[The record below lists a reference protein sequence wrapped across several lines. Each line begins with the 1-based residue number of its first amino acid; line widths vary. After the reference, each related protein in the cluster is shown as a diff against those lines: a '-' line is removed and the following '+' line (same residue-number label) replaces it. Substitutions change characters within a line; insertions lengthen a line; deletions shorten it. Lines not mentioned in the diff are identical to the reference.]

1 MATSTPVAWWP
12 LDAMEAASESAV
24 VASGRLSMAAAA
36 MTQLGLKAEEA
47 AAMGA
52 AAVDCSADVFK
63 KVQAYDG
70 TVLGT
75 VSETA
80 YPKAT
85 TLQRGAAAMASTSTG
100 SVSSKKSTT
109 ASTVKEA
116 CILAIG
122 GAKETLSMAVRVMEQ
137 AREALALAEQAVA
150 AANAAA
156 LIAETTWKLPMT

>member
-75 VSETA
+75 VSQTPA

-85 TLQRGAAAMASTSTG
+85 PQQRGASAMASRSTG
-100 SVSSKKSTT
+100 LTSKSTT
-109 ASTVKEA
+109 ANTVKEA
-116 CILAIG
+116 CIVAIG

-150 AANAAA
+150 AAEVAAQ
-156 LIAETTWKLPMT
+156 IAETTWTFPPT

>member
-1 MATSTPVAWWP
+1 ME
-12 LDAMEAASESAV
+12 AMEAASESAL

-52 AAVDCSADVFK
+52 AVVDCSADVFK

-75 VSETA
+75 ASETA

-85 TLQRGAAAMASTSTG
+85 TLQRGATAIASRSTG
-100 SVSSKKSTT
+100 SVKSTT

-156 LIAETTWKLPMT
+156 LIAETTWTFPPT